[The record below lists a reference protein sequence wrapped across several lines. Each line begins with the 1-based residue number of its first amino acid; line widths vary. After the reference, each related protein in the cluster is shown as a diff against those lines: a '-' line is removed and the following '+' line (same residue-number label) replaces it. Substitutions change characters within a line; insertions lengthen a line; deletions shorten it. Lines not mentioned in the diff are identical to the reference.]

1 MIIPFDSNWRNV
13 AIAVSGGADSAL
25 LAYMVCELAKQQDH
39 NVTVHIINH
48 VRCWKT
54 KPWQQD
60 NADDVYSWLLHRFYR
75 TTFKRHTNFI
85 APDLEYGNVGPNLID
100 EYGKHVSGDNI
111 QSRAYAEYICHK
123 YNVDA
128 FYNGVTRN
136 PQSTAFKGML
146 ERDIEPTED
155 NKHLEYMIHMDMVVS
170 HPFRFVDKAWIVL
183 QYKELGIM
191 DLFNLTRSCEGVAND
206 INYKTYKKGQYVPLC
221 EECFWCKER
230 KWAISKCQND

>member
-1 MIIPFDSNWRNV
+1 MNIPFDSNWHNV

-25 LAYMVCELAKQQDH
+25 LAYMVCELARQQDH

-85 APDLEYGNVGPNLID
+85 APDLEYGNVGPNLTD

-136 PQSTAFKGML
+136 PQSTTFKGML

-230 KWAISKCQND
+230 KWAISKCQTD